1 MTTPVDGAV
10 MSEAGVISALVNL
23 LIAAA
28 DTFPKVFA
36 ATLVCLDAHPVQRRL
51 VRADPGLQLEAFHEA
66 LRLDTP
72 TQFQGRTVTEELEI
86 DGHRLVPG
94 QRVCFL
100 FASAN
105 RDRRE
110 LPRA

>member
-1 MTTPVDGAV
+1 V
-10 MSEAGVISALVNL
+10 E
-23 LIAAA
+23 
-28 DTFPKVFA
+28 
-36 ATLVCLDAHPVQRRL
+36 RRL

-72 TQFQGRTVTEELEI
+72 TQFQGRTVTEEFEL

-105 RDRRE
+105 RDPREFPEPDRYLVGRRRDSVW
-110 LPRA
+110 PAVAPAGRHAI